1 MPLMAIPAAMR
12 YTSRDDLPILS
23 AEVYPPGLAGL
34 SYSGSTRAAKKPLP
48 VRTSDATQEGPRK
61 RAKAQPAQKKDD
73 EHHGEEEEKK
83 RTRGRPRLDV
93 KDETAADVSYSRV
106 SPPFKADRDTNPQR
120 LPGPIGADI
129 NI

>member
-1 MPLMAIPAAMR
+1 MSLMAIPAAMR

-61 RAKAQPAQKKDD
+61 RAKAQPAPKKDD

-83 RTRGRPRLDV
+83 RARGRPRLDV
-93 KDETAADVSYSRV
+93 KDETAADVSCSLL
-106 SPPFKADRDTNPQR
+106 PLPFKYACDTNP
-120 LPGPIGADI
+120 
-129 NI
+129 